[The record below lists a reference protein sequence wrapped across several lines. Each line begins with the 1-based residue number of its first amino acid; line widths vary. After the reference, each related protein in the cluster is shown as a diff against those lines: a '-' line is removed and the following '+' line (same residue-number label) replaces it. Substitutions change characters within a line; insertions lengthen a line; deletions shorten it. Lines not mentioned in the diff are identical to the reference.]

1 MAGNP
6 TASRWYSTPDAAR
19 RRRPIELTLSD
30 EERRAL
36 DELAEAGGESRSA
49 VVGRLI
55 AREHRRKAR
64 APK

>member
-36 DELAEAGGESRSA
+36 DELAGEESRSA
-49 VVGRLI
+49 IVGRLI
-55 AREHRRKAR
+55 MREHGRKKR
-64 APK
+64 TQK